1 MKVKKRR
8 STVCHN
14 CDSALEDSYNFC
26 PVCGQ
31 SNTDNNIT
39 FWVLIKEFIDNYLG
53 IDSKMA
59 HSFLPFLLRPGSL
72 TNRFQEGK
80 VKHFIHPIRLYLV
93 MSIFYFFTISYLLSG
108 VNFNSLASMEQNAKN
123 NINAELK
130 DLVTSER
137 FSQLADS
144 VKVNFVPDSLR
155 AEFSDT
161 ETFQAL
167 FDSISSKYG
176 ADFGEDLPINLDG
189 LNLGDKTPPDERQD
203 PYFERMHRLARDA
216 RISDEAFLDSLGNG
230 NGPENFNFF
239 GESQTAH
246 LKAQVR
252 EVFKND
258 EGFKGF
264 MLGNLPLMMFILIP
278 LFAGVLK
285 LIYVRRRHLYIK
297 HVVHALHVHSF
308 AYLMY
313 AICLLIT
320 FKIITEGNFPSLN
333 IEAFRGIFA
342 GIFFVGVSTYV
353 YASFLKVYRQGW
365 FKTLVKFNIVGFVY
379 SIFLYIFFFVEVF
392 VSFWYYN
399 G

>member
-1 MKVKKRR
+1 MKAKNRR

-14 CDSALEDSYNFC
+14 CDSPLEESYNYC

-39 FWVLIKEFIDNYLG
+39 FWILVKEFIDNYLG

-80 VKHFIHPIRLYLV
+80 IKHFIHPIRLYLV
-93 MSIFYFFTISYLLSG
+93 MSIFYFFTISFLLSG
-108 VNFNSLASMEQNAKN
+108 VNFTSIEQNAKT
-123 NINAELK
+123 NITAELD
-130 DLVTSER
+130 DLVKNDR
-137 FSQLADS
+137 LSQLADS

-155 AEFSDT
+155 SEFSDAQ
-161 ETFQAL
+161 TFNAL
-167 FDSISSKYG
+167 FDSISTKYG
-176 ADFGEDLPINLDG
+176 TNFDDLDIDLTG
-189 LNLGDKTPPDERQD
+189 VKLPDEKKE
-203 PYFERMHRLARDA
+203 PYFERMHRLARDT
-216 RISDEAFLDSLGNG
+216 RISDNAFIDSLNNGGQGNI
-230 NGPENFNFF
+230 NFF
-239 GESQTAH
+239 NETQTAH
-246 LKAQVR
+246 LKSQIR
-252 EVFKND
+252 KVFKND

-285 LIYVRRRHLYIK
+285 LIYVRRNHLYIK

-313 AICLLIT
+313 AICLLII
-320 FKIITEGNFPSLN
+320 FKVITESNFPGWN
-333 IEAFRGIFA
+333 IEAVRGILA
-342 GIFFVGVSTYV
+342 GVFFIGVSTYV
-353 YASFLKVYRQGW
+353 YASFLKVYNQGW
-365 FKTLVKFNIVGFVY
+365 FKTLIKFNIVGWVY
-379 SIFLYIFFFVEVF
+379 SIFLYTFFFIEVF
-392 VSFWYYN
+392 ISFWYYN

>member
-1 MKVKKRR
+1 MKAKKRR

-14 CDSALEDSYNFC
+14 CDSALEESYNFC

-80 VKHFIHPIRLYLV
+80 IKHFIHPIRLYLV

-108 VNFNSLASMEQNAKN
+108 VNFTSLEQNAKSS
-123 NINAELK
+123 ISAELD
-130 DLVTSER
+130 DLVKSDR
-137 FSQLADS
+137 LSQLADS

-155 AEFSDT
+155 DEFSDT

-167 FDSISSKYG
+167 FDSISGKYG
-176 ADFGEDLPINLDG
+176 SDFGSNLNIDLTDVKLPG
-189 LNLGDKTPPDERQD
+189 EEKE
-203 PYFERMHRLARDA
+203 PYYERMHRLARDV
-216 RISDEAFLDSLGNG
+216 RISDQAFIDSLGGNNG
-230 NGPENFNFF
+230 SNNFNFF
-239 GESQTAH
+239 GDSSTAH
-246 LKAQVR
+246 LKSQVR
-252 EVFKND
+252 KVFKND

-285 LIYVRRRHLYIK
+285 LIYVRRKHLYIK

-313 AICLLIT
+313 ALCLLVI
-320 FKIITEGNFPSLN
+320 FKVVTEGNFPN
-333 IEAFRGIFA
+333 WDIEAIRGVLS
-342 GIFFVGVSTYV
+342 GIFFIGVSTYV
-353 YASFLKVYRQGW
+353 YASFLKVYGQGW
-365 FKTLVKFNIVGFVY
+365 FKTLIKFNIVGFVY

-392 VSFWYYN
+392 ISFWYYN

>member
-1 MKVKKRR
+1 MKAKKRR

-14 CDSALEDSYNFC
+14 CDSALEESYNFC

-80 VKHFIHPIRLYLV
+80 IKHFIHPIRLYLV

-108 VNFNSLASMEQNAKN
+108 VNFTSLEQNAKSS
-123 NINAELK
+123 ISAELD
-130 DLVTSER
+130 DLVKNDRLS
-137 FSQLADS
+137 LLPDS

-155 AEFSDT
+155 SEFSESED
-161 ETFQAL
+161 FQEL
-167 FDSISSKYG
+167 FDAISSKYG
-176 ADFGEDLPINLDG
+176 SDFGDDLDIDLTGIPL
-189 LNLGDKTPPDERQD
+189 PDEKKE

-216 RISDEAFLDSLGNG
+216 RISDDAFIDSLGSG
-230 NGPENFNFF
+230 NGSDDFNFF
-239 GESQTAH
+239 GESETKH
-246 LKAQVR
+246 LKSQIR
-252 EVFKND
+252 KVFKND

-285 LIYVRRRHLYIK
+285 MIYVRRNHLYIK

-313 AICLLIT
+313 AICLLII
-320 FKIITEGNFPSLN
+320 FKIFTESNFPGMN
-333 IEAFRGIFA
+333 VEAVRWTLSV
-342 GIFFVGVSTYV
+342 IFFVGVSTYV

-365 FKTLVKFNIVGFVY
+365 FKTLIKFNIVGFVY
-379 SIFLYIFFFVEVF
+379 SFFLYIFFFAEVF